1 MRWRMRRRDLLW
13 LATGAA
19 ITRNPASAETTTP
32 RIGFVQVGWRQ
43 DNQGL
48 LDAFREAL
56 SALGWTDG
64 SNILIVDR
72 WAEERAERLPGIFKE
87 LIDTGVAVLVTG
99 GTLATL
105 AAKRAS
111 ATIPIVLVGVDD
123 PVALGVVA
131 SLAQPRGNATGLSIS
146 SSEVIA
152 KRFELLQELVP
163 QLRRVAVIVRGDPGI
178 EQKLQDIR
186 TDAAQMKIEPLMLE
200 ATTGTA
206 LELAFARLRGERCEA
221 VYVASG
227 PLGPAK
233 RAQLIALAAD
243 SRLPTIYSFRVF
255 PVGGGLMSF
264 GADYRDL
271 FGRAAGFVDKILK
284 GAKPADLPVEPPRK
298 FDLTINLKTAGALGL
313 AIPPTL
319 LARADEVIE

>member
-1 MRWRMRRRDLLW
+1 MRRRDLLL
-13 LATGAA
+13 LAAGAA
-19 ITRNPASAETTTP
+19 MTRNRALAESNTP
-32 RIGFVQVGWRQ
+32 RIGFVQVGLRQ
-43 DNQGL
+43 DNQGH
-48 LDAFREAL
+48 LDAFRENLA
-56 SALGWTDG
+56 ALGWTDG
-64 SNILIVDR
+64 SNIAVLDR
-72 WAEERAERLPGIFKE
+72 WAEDRAERLPGIVEE
-87 LIDTGVAVLVTG
+87 LIRSGAAILVTA
-99 GTLATL
+99 GTPATL

-111 ATIPIVLVGVDD
+111 AMIPIVLVGVDD

-131 SLAQPRGNATGLSIS
+131 SLAQPRANVTGLSLS

-152 KRFELLQELVP
+152 KRFQLLQELVSG
-163 QLRRVAVIVRGDPGI
+163 LRRVAVIVRGDPGI

-186 TDAAQMKIEPLMLE
+186 ADAAQMRIEPLMLQ
-200 ATTGTA
+200 AGTGTA
-206 LELAFARLRGERCEA
+206 LELAFARLRSERCEA

-243 SRLPTIYSFRVF
+243 SRLPAIYSFRVF
-255 PVGGGLMSF
+255 PVDGGLMSF

-284 GAKPADLPVEPPRK
+284 GATPAGLPVEPPRK
-298 FDLTINLKTAGALGL
+298 FDLTINLKTAGGLGL
-313 AIPPTL
+313 TIPPTL

>member
-1 MRWRMRRRDLLW
+1 MRRRDLLL
-13 LATGAA
+13 LATVTTM
-19 ITRNPASAETTTP
+19 TRNPALAETNP
-32 RIGFVQVGWRQ
+32 ARIGFVQVGSRQ

-48 LDAFREAL
+48 LDAFRENLA
-56 SALGWTDG
+56 ALGWTER
-64 SNILIVDR
+64 SNITIVDR
-72 WAEERAERLPGIFKE
+72 WAEERAEGLPGIVKE
-87 LIDTGVAVLVTG
+87 LIGSGVAILVTG
-99 GTLATL
+99 GTPATL

-111 ATIPIVLVGVDD
+111 TTLPIVMVGVDD

-131 SLAQPRGNATGLSIS
+131 SLAQPRGNVTGLSLT

-152 KRFELLQELVP
+152 TRLELLQELVP

-186 TDAAQMKIEPLMLE
+186 ANAAQMKIEPLMLQ
-200 ATTGTA
+200 AATGTA
-206 LELAFARLRGERCEA
+206 LELAFAWLRGERCEA

-233 RAQLIALAAD
+233 RAQLIALAAE
-243 SRLPTIYSFRVF
+243 SRLPAVYSFRVF
-255 PVGGGLMSF
+255 PVGGGLMSY
-264 GADYRDL
+264 GADYGDL
-271 FGRAAGFVDKILK
+271 FRRAAGFVDKILK

-298 FDLTINLKTAGALGL
+298 FDLTVNLETAKQLGL
-313 AIPPTL
+313 TIPPTI

>member
-1 MRWRMRRRDLLW
+1 MRRRDLLL
-13 LATGAA
+13 LAAGAA
-19 ITRNPASAETTTP
+19 MTRNRALAESNTP
-32 RIGFVQVGWRQ
+32 RIGFVQVGLRQ
-43 DNQGL
+43 DNQGH
-48 LDAFREAL
+48 LDAFLENLA
-56 SALGWTDG
+56 ALGWTDG
-64 SNILIVDR
+64 SNIAVLDR
-72 WAEERAERLPGIFKE
+72 WAEERAERLPGIVEE
-87 LIDTGVAVLVTG
+87 LIRSGVAILVTA
-99 GTLATL
+99 GTPATL

-131 SLAQPRGNATGLSIS
+131 SLAQPRGNVTGLSLS

-152 KRFELLQELVP
+152 KRFQLLQELVSG
-163 QLRRVAVIVRGDPGI
+163 LRRVAVIVRGDPGI

-186 TDAAQMKIEPLMLE
+186 ADATQMRIEPLMLQ
-200 ATTGTA
+200 AGTGTA
-206 LELAFARLRGERCEA
+206 LELAFARLRSERCEA

-243 SRLPTIYSFRVF
+243 SRLPAIYSFRVF
-255 PVGGGLMSF
+255 PVDGGLMSF

-271 FGRAAGFVDKILK
+271 FRRAAGFVDKILK
-284 GAKPADLPVEPPRK
+284 GATPAGLPVEPPRK
-298 FDLTINLKTAGALGL
+298 FDLTINLKTAGGLGL
-313 AIPPTL
+313 TIPPTL